1 MLFILILI
9 LSILLVS
16 ASVSLKYYLIYHP
29 IAFSLS
35 IKLISF
41 YIISFLKSPYI
52 WLSIIFSLA
61 GWIMWMY
68 IINKYPLSQA
78 YPMVSVA
85 YILMMLVDY
94 FFFDQPFTTS
104 KIAGIVSISL
114 GVWFLSR

>member
-1 MLFILILI
+1 MLFISILI
-9 LSILLVS
+9 LSIFLVS

-29 IAFSLS
+29 TSFSLS
-35 IKLISF
+35 IKLISI
-41 YIISFLKSPYI
+41 YIILCLKSSYI
-52 WLSIIFSLA
+52 WLSLIFSLA
-61 GWIMWMY
+61 GWIMWIY
-68 IINKYPLSQA
+68 IINKYPLSQV

-94 FFFDQPFTTS
+94 FFFDHPITTV